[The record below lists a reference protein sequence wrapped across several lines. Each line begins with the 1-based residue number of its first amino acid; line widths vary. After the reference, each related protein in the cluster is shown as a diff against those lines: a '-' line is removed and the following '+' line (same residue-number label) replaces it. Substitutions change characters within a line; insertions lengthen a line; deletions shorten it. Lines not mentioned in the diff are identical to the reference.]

1 MNKGVF
7 WAVLGALLAFTL
19 VVAVT
24 DGVRRYFAMR
34 AVNQTLQ
41 QMQDQWSEGFAQSRR
56 QAQRQQAMREAR
68 SRANLRARTLAPD
81 QQCVSGTVVTVR
93 PNYASQMIRN
103 NQPVRCK
110 GRLAEIPLR

>member
-19 VVAVT
+19 IVAVT

-34 AVNQTLQ
+34 AVNQALQ
-41 QMQDQWSEGFAQSRR
+41 QMQDQSSQASVRARQ
-56 QAQRQQAMREAR
+56 QAQRRQAMREAR
-68 SRANLRARTLAPD
+68 SRADLRARTLAPD

-93 PNYASQMIRN
+93 SNYASQMIRHG
-103 NQPVRCK
+103 QPVRCK